1 MTGTMTMTDYLFIF
15 STFYAIE
22 KCFGIE
28 HQHISNCVYQR
39 TTLIPPPLSVLS
51 YDCKPFKVTDVTVI
65 PNPKDNRLLSV
76 SLPEL

>member
-1 MTGTMTMTDYLFIF
+1 MTGTMNMTYYLLIF

-22 KCFGIE
+22 ICFGIE

-39 TTLIPPPLSVLS
+39 TTLIPPPRSVYS

-65 PNPKDNRLLSV
+65 PNPKDNRLSSV
-76 SLPEL
+76 SPP